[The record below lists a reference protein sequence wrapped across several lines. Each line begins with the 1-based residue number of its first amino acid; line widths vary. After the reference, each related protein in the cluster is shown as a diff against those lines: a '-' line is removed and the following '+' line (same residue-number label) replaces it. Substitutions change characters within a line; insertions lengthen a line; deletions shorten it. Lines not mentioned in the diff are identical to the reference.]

1 MTMLSVAKLN
11 ECQHVLIAMAYR
23 ILTTNGA
30 CNPDVCRT
38 MLEHLCLNSLV
49 MQPRSSLKT
58 ESEAAEGHL

>member
-1 MTMLSVAKLN
+1 
-11 ECQHVLIAMAYR
+11 MAYR

-30 CNPDVCRT
+30 YNPDVCRT